1 VTKKVLNRN
10 RGNAEKRQRN
20 ETTEPRRNPRSGQSG
35 QDEIQGVARE
45 YPGPV
50 KVPMGRVRNKEMLG
64 RAITGQCPEDS
75 RDAGPFTPKHEKT
88 KDSLM
93 TVSWNGF
100 HEPEGVCWD
109 NTISRDAHESAHDEE
124 ARTHD
129 EVARTLKNI
138 Q

>member
-1 VTKKVLNRN
+1 MTDGLIAQDKMTDRTTDKTDRRCNQHHRN
-10 RGNAEKRQRN
+10 RTDRQMVRSTPQRN
-20 ETTEPRRNPRSGQSG
+20 DSETKRPS

-50 KVPMGRVRNKEMLG
+50 KVPMSRVRNEEMLG

-93 TVSWNGF
+93 TGSLVEWI
-100 HEPEGVCWD
+100 P
-109 NTISRDAHESAHDEE
+109 
-124 ARTHD
+124 
-129 EVARTLKNI
+129 
-138 Q
+138 